1 MHPKDNPDAPHHLI
15 GNLKY
20 SHASSHQSPTLQQ
33 CRCSPHSITPHPSTL
48 SSSLPPFNNPL
59 QLIVPLP
66 PSSNGQIQTSMSSNK
81 LGELIASK
89 WRGLASK
96 ESWRKKSKGHFVF
109 YAKGGKRFLVPLK
122 YLDHPI
128 FRVLLEVAE
137 EEFGNVA
144 CGPLRVPCEEEL
156 IDHLVSLID

>member
-1 MHPKDNPDAPHHLI
+1 
-15 GNLKY
+15 
-20 SHASSHQSPTLQQ
+20 
-33 CRCSPHSITPHPSTL
+33 
-48 SSSLPPFNNPL
+48 
-59 QLIVPLP
+59 
-66 PSSNGQIQTSMSSNK
+66 MSSNK

-96 ESWRKKSKGHFVF
+96 ESRRKKSKGHFVF

-156 IDHLVSLID
+156 IDHLVSLIE